1 MVDRPNIASVFSF
14 INSASKQDED
24 RLKYRALVAPKHIAK
39 VVHTIEKISM
49 LRETLDEGQK
59 EICSWVLDILD
70 KSLISTT
77 SIKGHTLSMITT
89 NKSVVQI
96 NDPRIKKSTFGNLM
110 NPNRDQQDG
119 VAN

>member
-24 RLKYRALVAPKHIAK
+24 RIKYRALVAPKHIAK
-39 VVHTIEKISM
+39 VVHTIEKITM
-49 LRETLDEGQK
+49 LRETLDAGQK
-59 EICSWVLDILD
+59 DICSWVLAILD

-77 SIKGHTLSMITT
+77 SIKGHTLSMLTT

-110 NPNRDQQDG
+110 RSSQEGESSVQ
-119 VAN
+119 